1 MSLKS
6 APLSTIEKK
15 ERARWA
21 RIKRVYG
28 LTKEDYDSLNTGAC
42 PICLRNFDN
51 TVRPVVDHDHKT
63 GEVRGILC
71 FFCNHRRVGNHRDS
85 LLLRRMVEYL
95 EKPRL
100 GYLVPPKKRKKR
112 VRRRPK

>member
-28 LTKEDYDSLNTGAC
+28 LTREQYDTLYTGTC
-42 PICLRNFDN
+42 PICLRDFTD
-51 TVRPVVDHDHKT
+51 TVRPVIDHNHKT
-63 GEVRGILC
+63 GSVRGIICLY
-71 FFCNHRRVGNHRDS
+71 CNHRIIGRHHDAALMYRVAN
-85 LLLRRMVEYL
+85 YL
-95 EKPRL
+95 ANDTEF
-100 GYLVPPKKRKKR
+100 VIPPKKKRKKS